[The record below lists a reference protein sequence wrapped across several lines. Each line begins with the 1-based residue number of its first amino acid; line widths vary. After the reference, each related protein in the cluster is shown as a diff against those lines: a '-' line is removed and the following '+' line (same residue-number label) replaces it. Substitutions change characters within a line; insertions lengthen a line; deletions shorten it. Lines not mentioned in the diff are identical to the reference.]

1 MRGGEAHEVAAL
13 EEREPDTDRQVR
25 LAESR
30 GPDQD
35 EGAPLGDEAV
45 VEVAEHDLAV
55 ELGAEPE
62 VEFVERLLEGEGGV
76 LEPAADLIVLA
87 SQELLLEQAPQEVR
101 VRHLL
106 GRRAV
111 EPLLMDLADA
121 RELEL
126 CEHLVHQPAL
136 PGWTNAS

>member
-1 MRGGEAHEVAAL
+1 MLIAKCVLPSPAGPIRTR
-13 EEREPDTDRQVR
+13 ER
-25 LAESR
+25 
-30 GPDQD
+30 
-35 EGAPLGDEAV
+35 PLGDEAV

-76 LEPAADLIVLA
+76 LEPAADLIVFA

-111 EPLLMDLADA
+111 EPFLVDLADA
-121 RELEL
+121 GELEL
-126 CEHLVHQPAL
+126 CEHLMHQPAL